1 MDKEVLLV
9 ILTSVWGVLKLMNHR
24 IFMYQRTIR
33 KFRLKGICLVN
44 EDNLYPISHGIMLYV
59 SMLRYVALGGIF
71 YLNMWVG
78 LACIAAGYI
87 LTMAAPEQSD
97 VKNLRKALDA
107 LKYKYSKGLIDYS
120 DFMLDS
126 LTVERAIGGIEE
138 GDETY
143 VGRQRPYNTKYEQGD
158 ELEFIMN
165 GEEQKAEITGI
176 TPEGNYIVQIERRV
190 EGVDKNIVD
199 VYTEKEIDRYV
210 EMADRKKSLDHMKDL
225 GYLDSNYRPTQKI
238 DIESVLREVEM

>member
-9 ILTSVWGVLKLMNHR
+9 IFISVWGVLRLMNHKV
-24 IFMYQRTIR
+24 FMYQRTIR
-33 KFRLKGICLVN
+33 KFRLKGIYLVN

-71 YLNMWVG
+71 YINIWAG

-87 LTMAAPEQSD
+87 LTMVAPEQSD

-126 LTVERAIGGIEE
+126 LTVERTISGIEND
-138 GDETY
+138 DEMY
-143 VGRQRPYNTKYEQGD
+143 VGRQRPYNTKYEQG
-158 ELEFIMN
+158 EVLTFVMN
-165 GEEQKAEITGI
+165 GVQQSAEIIGVTHDGKY
-176 TPEGNYIVQIERRV
+176 EMQIEQRV
-190 EGVDKNIVD
+190 EGIDKNIVD
-199 VYTEKEIDRYV
+199 IYTEEEIDKY
-210 EMADRKKSLDHMKDL
+210 
-225 GYLDSNYRPTQKI
+225 
-238 DIESVLREVEM
+238 IES

>member
-1 MDKEVLLV
+1 MNREVWLIVL
-9 ILTSVWGVLKLMNHR
+9 ISIWAVLKLMFLKV
-24 IFMYQRTIR
+24 FMYQRTIR
-33 KFRLKGICLVN
+33 KFGLKGIRLVN
-44 EDNLYPISHGIMLYV
+44 EGHLYPISYGVMLNI
-59 SMLRYVALGGIF
+59 SMLRYVALGGVF
-71 YLNMWVG
+71 YFNTWAG
-78 LACIAAGYI
+78 LICIAAGYI

-107 LKYKYSKGLIDYS
+107 LKYKYSKGLIGYS

-138 GDETY
+138 GDEMY

-176 TPEGNYIVQIERRV
+176 TPEGNYIVQIENRV

-210 EMADRKKSLDHMKDL
+210 KMADRKKSLDHMKDL
-225 GYLDSNYRPTQKI
+225 GYLDSNYRPTKKI
-238 DIESVLREVEM
+238 DIESVLREVKM